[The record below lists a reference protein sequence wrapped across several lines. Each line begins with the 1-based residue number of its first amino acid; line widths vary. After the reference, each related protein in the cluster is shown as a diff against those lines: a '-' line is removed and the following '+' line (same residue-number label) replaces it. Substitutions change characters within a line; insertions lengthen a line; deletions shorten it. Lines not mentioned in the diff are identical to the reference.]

1 MEAVLGDGEAICGT
15 EHGEACLENEREIS
29 VWRVVC
35 VCVGGASIN
44 SPQPWGLQARVAMVT
59 ASLQDRGTW
68 RLERGLR
75 NSS

>member
-35 VCVGGASIN
+35 VCGGGLVSIAHSHGGSRQG
-44 SPQPWGLQARVAMVT
+44 SPW
-59 ASLQDRGTW
+59 
-68 RLERGLR
+68 
-75 NSS
+75 